1 MLDRPATHVL
11 PLPADRSSAPA
22 SSVLDRLTAG
32 IGGDTVWLL
41 ARCCIGGIFVYS
53 GFGKLTGLE
62 GFAASLAKNGVP
74 MADVMAVVGAT
85 VEFFGGLAIVL
96 GLQTRYAALLMAAFT
111 VSATLISHRFWEFQD
126 IAAFKQQSVH
136 FMKNLAIFG
145 AFLLLF
151 VQGGGRLSLD
161 GWWRRVRITS

>member
-1 MLDRPATHVL
+1 MLDSPATRAL
-11 PLPADRSSAPA
+11 SLPADRTTAPSST
-22 SSVLDRLTAG
+22 LDRLSAG

-41 ARCCIGGIFVYS
+41 ARLCIGGIFVFS

-74 MADVMAVVGAT
+74 MAEVMAVVGAA
-85 VEFFGGLAIVL
+85 VEFLGGLAIVL

-126 IAAFKQQSVH
+126 VVMFKQQSVH

-151 VQGGGRLSLD
+151 VQGGGRLSID
-161 GWWRRVRITS
+161 GWWRRL